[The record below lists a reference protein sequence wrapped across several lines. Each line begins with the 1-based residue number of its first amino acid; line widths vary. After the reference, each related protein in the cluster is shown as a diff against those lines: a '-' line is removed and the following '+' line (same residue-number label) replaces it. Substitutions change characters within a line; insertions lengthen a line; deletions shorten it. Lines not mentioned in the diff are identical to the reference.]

1 MDPIRRMICPGV
13 GLHTVQTDKFKSS
26 QLTVNLFVP
35 LRKETA
41 SAYSLL
47 TDVLTRGTERYPT
60 MRDLHRRRD
69 ELYSLG
75 LGAYV
80 HKIGESQVVTFALLG
95 LDDAYAFDG
104 MHILEEGM
112 ELLGQVVFHPAT
124 EGGVF
129 RASYVEQEK
138 RNLANDIRARI
149 DDKTSYAYRRC
160 LELMCAGEPYAV
172 DHEGD
177 LDELEKLDAK
187 TLWDAYRTLLA
198 EARVELFYVGSK
210 SDGEVF
216 DLCRKYLPF
225 APREADF
232 PPTGSGRAPEVPRVV
247 TERMDVTQSK
257 LNLGFRTSCR
267 LSAGDYGKLVLF
279 NELFGASPNSRLF
292 LNVRE
297 KQSLCYYCSSGSD
310 GGLKGLLVV
319 HSGIERKNRQKA
331 VDAILAQ
338 LDDLRAGH
346 ITDGELETA
355 RRSLRDS
362 YREIS
367 DSPSALSS
375 WYLRRMTAGV
385 TDSPEDVLARLDD
398 VTVADVVSV
407 ANDLRLDT
415 VYCLEGTEKEENA

>member
-1 MDPIRRMICPGV
+1 MKPIRRALCPGV

-80 HKIGESQVVTFALLG
+80 HKIGEAQVVTFSLLG

-104 MHILEEGM
+104 MPILEEGM
-112 ELLGQVVFHPAT
+112 KLLEQVIFHPAT
-124 EGGVF
+124 EHGVF
-129 RASYVEQEK
+129 RKTYVEQEK
-138 RNLANDIRARI
+138 KNLANDIRSRI
-149 DDKTSYAYRRC
+149 DDKTAYAYQQC
-160 LELMCAGEPYAV
+160 LALMCEGEPYAV

-177 LDELEKLDAK
+177 LGELEKLDQT
-187 TLWDAYRTLLA
+187 TLWNAYRVLLSTARA
-198 EARVELFYVGSK
+198 EIFYVGSK
-210 SDGEVF
+210 SGEEVF
-216 DLCRKYLPF
+216 DLCRRYLPF
-225 APREADF
+225 APREAGF
-232 PPTGSGRAPEVPRVV
+232 PPTTPGKAPEAPRTVI
-247 TERMDVTQSK
+247 ERMAVTQSK

-267 LSAGDYGKLVLF
+267 LQAGDYERLALF

-297 KQSLCYYCSSGSD
+297 KQGLCYYCSSGSD

-319 HSGIERKNRQKA
+319 HSGIERKNRQK
-331 VDAILAQ
+331 VIDAILAQ

-346 ITDGELETA
+346 ITEGELETA

-362 YREIS
+362 YREIA

-375 WYLRRMTAGV
+375 WYLRWMTVGLME
-385 TDSPEDVLARLDD
+385 SPEDVLSRLDG
-398 VTVADVVSV
+398 VTAADVVAV
-407 ANDLRLDT
+407 ANDLRLDM
-415 VYCLEGTEKEENA
+415 VYCLEGGEKEGDA